1 MTPKQMAAI
10 HGKCFTHPRPWSA
23 QEFTDLLASDTVFIC
38 KAAHGFAL
46 GRVAGPEVELLTI
59 AVDPTHHR
67 QGMAR
72 ALMDAFEKHAGTK
85 GAKDAF
91 LEVAEDNTAAIALY
105 KAFGFTKAG
114 LRKDYYPSRTKV
126 RISALVM
133 TKSL

>member
-23 QEFTDLLASDTVFIC
+23 QEFTDLLASDTVFMC
-38 KAAHGFAL
+38 KAAQGFAL

-59 AVDPTHHR
+59 AVDPAYHR
-67 QGMAR
+67 LGMAR
-72 ALMDAFEKHAGTK
+72 DLMNAFEECAVKKSTK
-85 GAKDAF
+85 EAF

-105 KAFGFTKAG
+105 KAFGFTQAG
-114 LRKDYYPSRTKV
+114 LRKDYYTSSTSV

>member
-23 QEFTDLLASDTVFIC
+23 QEFTDLLASDTVFMC
-38 KAAHGFAL
+38 KAAQGFAL

-59 AVDPTHHR
+59 AVDPNYHR
-67 QGMAR
+67 QGIAR
-72 ALMDAFEKHAGTK
+72 ALMDVFEKCAIKK
-85 GAKDAF
+85 GAKEAF

-105 KAFGFTKAG
+105 KAFGFTQEG
-114 LRKDYYPSRTKV
+114 LRKDYYARSTSV

-133 TKSL
+133 TKAF